1 MTFTNPFLKARHWL
15 LAVSFILLCYTSS
28 GQKLEVT
35 GQKALSVEVGKSITL
50 QLSDFTV
57 KGSGDDRY
65 PRNFKLEVFDGEN
78 YSASGTTVTPDAG
91 FTGTLKVI
99 IKISRVKD
107 GAVKAE
113 TERTEI
119 NVDVKPA
126 TSPPI
131 GNTPPQIIGQ
141 QTIRIFVDETVKI
154 IFNHLTVFD
163 PDNTYPTGFSIKLLN
178 GSNYT
183 VEPGN
188 TVVPAPGFM
197 GTLVVKT
204 IVNDGKVDSQ
214 PFDLKI
220 SVVERNSPEPPTS
233 GVPVFVTFSES
244 TLGYSLG
251 STQFLIARE
260 VEIDDADSDEL
271 FYAEVYFDAEG
282 FVPGKDVL
290 AIETFGNLNSVFDA
304 NVGILV
310 LFGRES
316 LTLYQQALRS
326 LRYHFASDTMPS
338 VTHKKVYFRLN
349 DGENTSVTKSK
360 SIRLNQAILLDIPN
374 AFSPNDDHANDL
386 WVIRPSRAD
395 DNLIATVRVFDK
407 RGMLL
412 FETNDL
418 SNFWDGKSNGKT
430 VPADAYFYT
439 IDVTVGVNRARHQ
452 GTVTILR

>member
-1 MTFTNPFLKARHWL
+1 
-15 LAVSFILLCYTSS
+15 
-28 GQKLEVT
+28 
-35 GQKALSVEVGKSITL
+35 
-50 QLSDFTV
+50 
-57 KGSGDDRY
+57 
-65 PRNFKLEVFDGEN
+65 
-78 YSASGTTVTPDAG
+78 
-91 FTGTLKVI
+91 
-99 IKISRVKD
+99 
-107 GAVKAE
+107 
-113 TERTEI
+113 
-119 NVDVKPA
+119 
-126 TSPPI
+126 
-131 GNTPPQIIGQ
+131 
-141 QTIRIFVDETVKI
+141 
-154 IFNHLTVFD
+154 
-163 PDNTYPTGFSIKLLN
+163 
-178 GSNYT
+178 
-183 VEPGN
+183 
-188 TVVPAPGFM
+188 
-197 GTLVVKT
+197 
-204 IVNDGKVDSQ
+204 
-214 PFDLKI
+214 
-220 SVVERNSPEPPTS
+220 
-233 GVPVFVTFSES
+233 
-244 TLGYSLG
+244 
-251 STQFLIARE
+251 
-260 VEIDDADSDEL
+260 L

-430 VPADAYFYT
+430 V
-439 IDVTVGVNRARHQ
+439 GVNRARHQ